1 MKEQVMKESA
11 ISELVL
17 NKPALHT
24 SELTQPVEIQAIQP
38 AELQASITP
47 LLDAIDS
54 PDDLKKLS
62 RNELPALAQELR
74 GEIVQLA
81 APGGLHLASSLG
93 ATDLIVALHYV
104 LNSPRDRILFDV
116 GHQAYAHKL
125 LTGRRKQMPTIK
137 KEGGLSGFTKVSES
151 PHDAITVGHASTSLA
166 NALGMATARD
176 ALGQDYKVAAV
187 IGDGA
192 LTGGMALAALNTIGD
207 TQRRMLIVLND
218 NEMSI
223 SENVGAM
230 SKFMRT
236 LQVQKWFQEGE
247 GASKKALG
255 AVSRP
260 LMDFMKRAKSS
271 TRHFFDPASINPF
284 AAMGVRYVGPV
295 DGHNIAELVY
305 LMERLTEL
313 DGPTILH
320 VVTRKGKGLAYAEED
335 PIKWHGPSRFDPATG
350 KSIGGAVPEAG
361 APIRQS
367 WSAAFGE
374 AMTELSR
381 LDPRTYVITPAMR
394 EGSGLVG
401 YSRAHPN
408 RYLDVGIA
416 EDVAVTAAA
425 GMALQGLK
433 PVVAIY
439 STVLQRAYDQVLH
452 DVAIENLDVIFAIDR
467 GGVVGADGS
476 THNGVFD
483 LSFMRS
489 IPNVRIGL
497 PRTALE
503 LRGMLKEAMRVGGP
517 VAIRYPRGDTVQVAP
532 NSWPDL
538 TWGTWERLQAGDD
551 VVVLAGGRALEYAE
565 AALEGLPGV
574 GLVNA
579 RFVKPLDLEM
589 LKEVATRAK
598 AIVTV
603 EDNTV
608 LGGFGSAVLEQLSAW
623 GLKTPV
629 RVLGIPDEFQEHASI
644 ERVHARSGIDAQAI
658 RTVLAELG
666 VDVPLGV

>member
-1 MKEQVMKESA
+1 MKESA

-24 SELTQPVEIQAIQP
+24 SELTQPIEIQATQP
-38 AELQASITP
+38 AEFQTSITP

-374 AMTELSR
+374 AVTELSR

-439 STVLQRAYDQVLH
+439 STFLQRAYDQVLH

-517 VAIRYPRGDTVQVAP
+517 VAIRYPRGDTVQAAP